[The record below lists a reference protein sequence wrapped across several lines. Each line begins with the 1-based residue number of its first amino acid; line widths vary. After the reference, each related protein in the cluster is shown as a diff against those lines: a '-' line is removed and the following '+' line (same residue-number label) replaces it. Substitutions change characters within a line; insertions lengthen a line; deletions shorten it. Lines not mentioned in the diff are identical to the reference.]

1 MAVAE
6 DCLGQVLQLAFEL
19 SAPGLGFVSPHSHLV
34 SPHSHLVSPDLD
46 LRPKGATLRAI
57 GTDLVSVGLI
67 LGPVRI
73 DGHTLGPNL
82 ASKGT
87 GPGCHGP
94 QLGHKDV
101 LIFVAG
107 HPPSVSR
114 ASSSEH
120 NVLYRYV
127 SPQVNDE

>member
-6 DCLGQVLQLAFEL
+6 DCLGQVMQLAFEL

-73 DGHTLGPNL
+73 DGHTPRPEPRQQGH
-82 ASKGT
+82 GT
-87 GPGCHGP
+87 RLSWPAARP
-94 QLGHKDV
+94 
-101 LIFVAG
+101 
-107 HPPSVSR
+107 
-114 ASSSEH
+114 
-120 NVLYRYV
+120 
-127 SPQVNDE
+127 